1 PERGRAMHGF
11 LLLLHLAG
19 VVVWLGGMIFAA
31 VRLHPSLGSL
41 EGRARAELASATLGR
56 FLRRVPV
63 RILLLWASGIAML
76 SAFQAQALPL
86 GWHLMI
92 GIGVVMTLVYLWIVL
107 GLFRPARQALA
118 RGDLPAVAPRLGRI
132 RRLVVLNLALG
143 ALAVAGVL

>member
-1 PERGRAMHGF
+1 MEGF

-19 VVVWLGGMIFAA
+19 VVVWLGGMFFAA
-31 VRLHPSLGSL
+31 VCLHPSLGAL
-41 EGRARAELASATLGR
+41 EGRTRAELVTATLGR
-56 FLRRVPV
+56 FLGWVAV
-63 RILLLWASGIAML
+63 CVVLIWASGIAML
-76 SAFQAQALPL
+76 STFQAQALPL

-132 RRLVVLNLALG
+132 RRLVVLNLVLG
-143 ALAVAGVL
+143 ALAVAGVLLLS